1 MAGRPIKQELDFFP
15 HPTNNNDIVNALVQ
29 EFGANGYAVYYSLCE
44 KIFNNGYFY
53 EINNSQIK
61 LLCLKLKITEDEFYN
76 ILSLAIDLDLFDKEI
91 YSNYNI
97 LTNEKLQNDF
107 FYATKRR
114 KQVILYDEFCLVD
127 INTLQEEKDKERE
140 IKRISINDNNNSINV
155 DRCLHDVN
163 NNSHTIQ
170 YNTNTNTIQENIN
183 INTRK
188 EKNKIN
194 DNNNSINVDRCLHD
208 VNNNSHTIQ
217 YNTNTNTI
225 QENININTR
234 KEKNKIER
242 DREIEKEKEKESA
255 EGKNHRE
262 NKVTSDCNNV
272 TLENSTTEKNLQDE
286 EFRAIFSSF
295 SNSKTVNI

>member
-61 LLCLKLKITEDEFYN
+61 LLCLKLKITENEFYN

-140 IKRISINDNNNSINV
+140 IKRISINDNINSINDNNNSINV
-155 DRCLHDVN
+155 D
-163 NNSHTIQ
+163 
-170 YNTNTNTIQENIN
+170 
-183 INTRK
+183 
-188 EKNKIN
+188 
-194 DNNNSINVDRCLHD
+194 NNSINVDRCLHD

-262 NKVTSDCNNV
+262 NNATLNCCNA
-272 TLENSTTEKNLQDE
+272 TPKTSTTEKNLQDE
-286 EFRAIFSSF
+286 EFRAVFSSI
-295 SNSKTVNI
+295 SNSKNVNM

>member
-114 KQVILYDEFCLVD
+114 KQVILYDEFCLVN

-155 DRCLHDVN
+155 DNNSINDNNNSINDNRCLHDVD

-170 YNTNTNTIQENIN
+170 YNTNTNTIQ
-183 INTRK
+183 K
-188 EKNKIN
+188 
-194 DNNNSINVDRCLHD
+194 
-208 VNNNSHTIQ
+208 
-217 YNTNTNTI
+217 
-225 QENININTR
+225 NININTR

-242 DREIEKEKEKESA
+242 DREIEKDKEKESA
-255 EGKNHRE
+255 EGENHRE
-262 NKVTSDCNNV
+262 NNA
-272 TLENSTTEKNLQDE
+272 TLECCNATPEIFPTEQNLKDDI
-286 EFRAIFSSF
+286 FRAQFNSF
-295 SNSKTVNI
+295 RNSKDLEY

>member
-140 IKRISINDNNNSINV
+140 IKRISINDNINS
-155 DRCLHDVN
+155 
-163 NNSHTIQ
+163 
-170 YNTNTNTIQENIN
+170 
-183 INTRK
+183 
-188 EKNKIN
+188 IN

-217 YNTNTNTI
+217 YNTNTI

-242 DREIEKEKEKESA
+242 DREIEKDKEKESA

-262 NKVTSDCNNV
+262 NNITPNCNNV
-272 TLENSTTEKNLQDE
+272 TLKNSTTEKNLQDE
-286 EFRAIFSSF
+286 EFRAVFSSI
-295 SNSKTVNI
+295 SNSKNVNM

>member
-188 EKNKIN
+188 EKNKI
-194 DNNNSINVDRCLHD
+194 
-208 VNNNSHTIQ
+208 
-217 YNTNTNTI
+217 
-225 QENININTR
+225 
-234 KEKNKIER
+234 ER
-242 DREIEKEKEKESA
+242 DREIEKDKEKESV

-262 NKVTSDCNNV
+262 NNATLNCCNA
-272 TLENSTTEKNLQDE
+272 TPKTSTTEKNLQDE
-286 EFRAIFSSF
+286 EFRAVFSSI
-295 SNSKTVNI
+295 SNSKNVNM

>member
-1 MAGRPIKQELDFFP
+1 MAGRPLKQELDFFP
-15 HPTNNNDIVNALVQ
+15 HPTNNNDIVNALIQ

-53 EINNSQIK
+53 EINNSQIR
-61 LLCLKLKITEDEFYN
+61 LLCLKLKITENEFYN

-155 DRCLHDVN
+155 D
-163 NNSHTIQ
+163 
-170 YNTNTNTIQENIN
+170 
-183 INTRK
+183 
-188 EKNKIN
+188 
-194 DNNNSINVDRCLHD
+194 NNSINVDRCLHD

-217 YNTNTNTI
+217 YNTILILIQYKKILILI
-225 QENININTR
+225 QE
-234 KEKNKIER
+234 KKKI
-242 DREIEKEKEKESA
+242 K
-255 EGKNHRE
+255 
-262 NKVTSDCNNV
+262 
-272 TLENSTTEKNLQDE
+272 
-286 EFRAIFSSF
+286 
-295 SNSKTVNI
+295 

>member
-15 HPTNNNDIVNALVQ
+15 HPTNNNDIVNALIQ

-61 LLCLKLKITEDEFYN
+61 LLCLKLKITENEFYN

-140 IKRISINDNNNSINV
+140 IKRISINDNINS
-155 DRCLHDVN
+155 
-163 NNSHTIQ
+163 
-170 YNTNTNTIQENIN
+170 
-183 INTRK
+183 
-188 EKNKIN
+188 IN

-234 KEKNKIER
+234 KEKNKIKR
-242 DREIEKEKEKESA
+242 DREIEKDKEKESA

-262 NKVTSDCNNV
+262 NNITPNCNNV

>member
-155 DRCLHDVN
+155 D
-163 NNSHTIQ
+163 NNS
-170 YNTNTNTIQENIN
+170 IN
-183 INTRK
+183 V
-188 EKNKIN
+188 
-194 DNNNSINVDRCLHD
+194 DNNSINVDRCLHD

-234 KEKNKIER
+234 KEKNKIESES
-242 DREIEKEKEKESA
+242 DIEKEKEKESA

>member
-1 MAGRPIKQELDFFP
+1 MAGRPIKQGLDFFP
-15 HPTNNNDIVNALVQ
+15 HPTNNNDIVNALIQ
-29 EFGANGYAVYYSLCE
+29 RFGANGYAVYYSLCE
-44 KIFNNGYFY
+44 KICNNGYFY

-61 LLCLKLKITEDEFYN
+61 LLCLKLKITENEFYN

-140 IKRISINDNNNSINV
+140 IKRISINDNIN
-155 DRCLHDVN
+155 L
-163 NNSHTIQ
+163 
-170 YNTNTNTIQENIN
+170 
-183 INTRK
+183 
-188 EKNKIN
+188 IN

-262 NKVTSDCNNV
+262 NNITPNCNNV

-286 EFRAIFSSF
+286 KFRAIFSSF
-295 SNSKTVNI
+295 SNSKTVNM

>member
-29 EFGANGYAVYYSLCE
+29 KFGANGYAVYYSLCE

-114 KQVILYDEFCLVD
+114 KQVILYDEFCLVN

-155 DRCLHDVN
+155 D
-163 NNSHTIQ
+163 
-170 YNTNTNTIQENIN
+170 
-183 INTRK
+183 
-188 EKNKIN
+188 
-194 DNNNSINVDRCLHD
+194 NNSINVDRCLHD

-242 DREIEKEKEKESA
+242 DREIEKDKEKESA
-255 EGKNHRE
+255 EGENHRR
-262 NKVTSDCNNV
+262 NNS
-272 TLENSTTEKNLQDE
+272 TLECCNATPEIFPTEQSLQDE
-286 EFRAIFSSF
+286 EFRAVFSSI
-295 SNSKTVNI
+295 SNSKNVNM

>member
-61 LLCLKLKITEDEFYN
+61 LLCLKLKITENEFYN

-140 IKRISINDNNNSINV
+140 IKRISINDNINSIN
-155 DRCLHDVN
+155 DN
-163 NNSHTIQ
+163 NNS
-170 YNTNTNTIQENIN
+170 
-183 INTRK
+183 
-188 EKNKIN
+188 IN

-217 YNTNTNTI
+217 YNTNTI

-234 KEKNKIER
+234 KEKNKIESES
-242 DREIEKEKEKESA
+242 DIEREKEKESA